1 MITKSTTDQYICV
14 HPHIQCYTYYRIVC
28 KWQSKAKW
36 NTLNYSPFK
45 RIRVL
50 FVQFFADIIDL
61 GFEALHDINIWIFL
75 SRGQICPGRCRLGN
89 YFLSFWGDKSIKDII
104 LNAKLCQMV
113 QIFEI
118 RSPYEILL
126 HFYWLIT
133 DAIPV
138 PCGITV
144 FTSLIYK
151 LKNNKYPRKFSST
164 HPLLLTRECILM
176 RNEFITC

>member
-1 MITKSTTDQYICV
+1 
-14 HPHIQCYTYYRIVC
+14 
-28 KWQSKAKW
+28 
-36 NTLNYSPFK
+36 
-45 RIRVL
+45 
-50 FVQFFADIIDL
+50 
-61 GFEALHDINIWIFL
+61 
-75 SRGQICPGRCRLGN
+75 
-89 YFLSFWGDKSIKDII
+89 
-104 LNAKLCQMV
+104 MV

-144 FTSLIYK
+144 FTSLIFK
-151 LKNNKYPRKFSST
+151 LRNNENPRKFSST
-164 HPLLLTRECILM
+164 HTLLLTCECILM